1 MRSHR
6 NAGRRL
12 AWHVPDRPQVSCYHD
27 HSVPVVALQ
36 AAGRENLL
44 THAQRQ
50 RHVRDGPPHG
60 YAMALAECSIAASG
74 DDKH

>member
-1 MRSHR
+1 MRPHP
-6 NAGRRL
+6 AARL
-12 AWHVPDRPQVSCYHD
+12 RCTWSIRDRPQVSCRNN

-36 AAGRENLL
+36 GAGREDLL